1 MAMVLGYFHAPL
13 FGQMQDEIALVFLA
27 APPDDVA
34 IFFQLEQQFTQGSG
48 ANMKP
53 FQQLAL
59 TEASGCV
66 ENGKN
71 VPLRVT
77 RRVMVKMPM
86 RRVRDMP
93 ARHPFG
99 GAPEKVQQLLVATD
113 LGLVGLRHDRRA

>member
-34 IFFQLEQQFTQGSG
+34 IFFQLEQQFAQGCG
-48 ANMKP
+48 TNMKP

-66 ENGKN
+66 ENGEN
-71 VPLRVT
+71 MPLRVT
-77 RRVMVKMPM
+77 RRVVVKMPM
-86 RRVRDMP
+86 RRVGDMY
-93 ARHPFG
+93 AHHPFG
-99 GAPEKVQQLLVATD
+99 GAPEKVQQLLVATN